1 MRMNL
6 AILCTAAAMTLGAC
20 ATVAPTHQLSTPPQ
34 SQDAYFVAGAARAA
48 AAPSSER
55 ARNVI
60 LFIGDGMGI
69 ATVTAA
75 RIYAGQRAGRDG
87 ESNQLTMDTFPH
99 TAFSRTYSDDLQ
111 ISESASTAT
120 AITTGVKTRGG
131 GLGLT
136 ARAHRNACG
145 EAAANTARSIFEI
158 AEEAGLATG
167 VVSTA
172 RITHA
177 TPASVYAHTPN
188 RDWENDV
195 LVARDGGT
203 PCADIARQLVEW
215 PAGDGLEIALGGGR
229 ANFLPNTVAD
239 PETPTVKGQRADGR
253 NLAAE
258 WAARPDHVF
267 VWNAAQL
274 AALPAN
280 GAARVLGLF
289 SPSHMAF
296 EQDRARDSGGEPSLA
311 QLTAAAIRRVSLDAD
326 GYVLMVE
333 GGRIDH
339 AHHEGRAGEA
349 LSEAVA
355 FDEAIRTALQMTDRK
370 DTLIVVTADHSHTLT
385 ISGYARRGTPI
396 LGLSTNG
403 EGAGPALAADGLPYT
418 TLGYANGPGAVSAG
432 ARAGVQQRPD
442 LRNVDTTAQSFRQQS
457 LVPFPYPERGGETHG
472 GEDVPLYA
480 WGPGD
485 DNFAG
490 TLEQN
495 VIFHLMSRTLGLTT
509 K

>member
-1 MRMNL
+1 MRMEL
-6 AILCTAAAMTLGAC
+6 AALCTVASLALGAC
-20 ATVAPTHQLSTPPQ
+20 ATVAPGRNLSAPPQ
-34 SQDAYFVAGAARAA
+34 KEDAYFVAGAARAA
-48 AAPSSER
+48 AAPSGER

-60 LFIGDGMGI
+60 VFIGDGMGI

-131 GLGLT
+131 GVGLT
-136 ARAHRNACG
+136 ARARRNACG
-145 EAAANTARSIFEI
+145 DVAANTARSIFEI
-158 AEEAGLATG
+158 AEDAGLATG
-167 VVSTA
+167 VVTTA
-172 RITHA
+172 RLTHA

-195 LVARDGGT
+195 AVARDGGT
-203 PCADIARQLVEW
+203 PCTDIARQLIEW

-239 PETPTVKGQRADGR
+239 PETPAVKGQRADGR

-258 WAARPDHVF
+258 WDARPDHVF

-274 AALPAN
+274 AALPPSSTS
-280 GAARVLGLF
+280 RVLGLF
-289 SPSHMAF
+289 SPSHMTY
-296 EQDRARDSGGEPSLA
+296 ENDRARDTGGEPSLA

-333 GGRIDH
+333 GGRVDH

-349 LSEAVA
+349 LSETVA
-355 FDEAIRTALQMTDRK
+355 LDEAVRTALEMTDRK
-370 DTLIVVTADHSHTLT
+370 DTLIVITADHSHTLT

-396 LGLSTNG
+396 LGLSTNSEG
-403 EGAGPALAADGLPYT
+403 EGLALGTDGRPYT
-418 TLGYANGPGAVSAG
+418 TLGYANGPGAVAAG
-432 ARAGVQQRPD
+432 AQAGVQQRPD
-442 LRNVDTTAQSFRQQS
+442 LTSIDTTAQDFHQQS
-457 LVPFPYPERGGETHG
+457 LVPMRAETHG

-485 DNFAG
+485 ENFAG

-495 VIFHLMSRTLGLTT
+495 VIFHLMSRALGLTT
-509 K
+509 E

>member
-1 MRMNL
+1 MRTKL
-6 AILCTAAAMTLGAC
+6 AALSSAACLILGAC
-20 ATVAPTHQLSTPPQ
+20 ATGAPARQLAPPPQ
-34 SQDAYFVAGAARAA
+34 SQDAYFVAGAARATV
-48 AAPSSER
+48 APSRER

-60 LFIGDGMGI
+60 VFIGDGMGVS
-69 ATVTAA
+69 TVTAA

-120 AITTGVKTRGG
+120 AITTGVKTRSG

-136 ARAHRNACG
+136 ARAQRNACG
-145 EAAANTARSIFEI
+145 DVAANTARSIFEI

-172 RITHA
+172 RLTHA
-177 TPASVYAHTPN
+177 TPAAVYAHTPN
-188 RDWENDV
+188 RDWENDAA
-195 LVARDGGT
+195 VARDNGA

-229 ANFLPNTVAD
+229 ANFLPNTVTD

-258 WAARPDHVF
+258 WAARPGHAY
-267 VWNAAQL
+267 VWNAEQL
-274 AALPAN
+274 
-280 GAARVLGLF
+280 GAISADSTTRVLGLF
-289 SPSHMAF
+289 SPSHMAY

-311 QLTAAAIRRVSLDAD
+311 QLTAAAIRRVSLDTD

-333 GGRIDH
+333 SGRIDH

-355 FDEAIRTALQMTDRK
+355 FDEAIRTALEMTDRK

-396 LGLSTNG
+396 LGLSTNSDG
-403 EGAGPALAADGLPYT
+403 EGLALGTDSRPYT
-418 TLGYANGPGAVSAG
+418 TLGYANGPGAVASG
-432 ARAGVQQRPD
+432 AQAGVHQRPD
-442 LRNVDTTAQSFRQQS
+442 LSAVDTTAQDFRQQS
-457 LVPFPYPERGGETHG
+457 LVPLRSETHG

-485 DNFAG
+485 ENFAG

-495 VIFHLMSRTLGLTT
+495 VIFHLMARALGFTNR
-509 K
+509 